1 MASLPPYVRV
11 LFEYPEGFDPS
22 VERTE
27 MERGPAKER
36 VLNSRVM
43 MDPTATF
50 WFKSYLD
57 AMAFEDWYFDT
68 IGRVGWFDFYHPLRR
83 KTVLAKFVAGDI
95 GQLVLIGPGGN
106 PCQRQV
112 RLEYMR

>member
-1 MASLPPYVRV
+1 MATLPDYVRV
-11 LFEYPEGFDPS
+11 LFDFPEGYAPN
-22 VERTE
+22 VERVE

-36 VLNSRVM
+36 RLNSRATAQ
-43 MDPTATF
+43 PTATF

-68 IGRVGWFDFYHPLRR
+68 IGQTGWFDMYHPLRR
-83 KTVLAKFVAGDI
+83 KTVTARFIAGDI
-95 GQLVLIGPGGN
+95 GQIVLLGPGGN